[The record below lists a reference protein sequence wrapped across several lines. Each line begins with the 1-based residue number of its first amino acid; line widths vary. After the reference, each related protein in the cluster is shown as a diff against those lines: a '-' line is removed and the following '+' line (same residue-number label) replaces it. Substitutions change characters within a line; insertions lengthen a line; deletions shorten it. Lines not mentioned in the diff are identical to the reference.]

1 MSRIAGFCP
10 PKNCTV
16 ALGVARQTP
25 AALKRAVANW
35 PTLSTAASAHSIDP
49 RLLAAVGVRETGFQN
64 IDQKNGYG
72 RGVFQIDIG
81 ANPSVSAAQ
90 AHNLTFASNWAANA
104 LSENF
109 SALKSAFSNF
119 DPTHLLQATA
129 ASYNFGLTN
138 ISGNPNTIDVGT
150 TGGNYGSNVV
160 QLMNCF

>member
-1 MSRIAGFCP
+1 
-10 PKNCTV
+10 
-16 ALGVARQTP
+16 
-25 AALKRAVANW
+25 
-35 PTLSTAASAHSIDP
+35 LSTAASAHNIDP

-90 AHNLTFASNWAANA
+90 ARNLVFASNWAATA
-104 LSENF
+104 LSANF
-109 SALKSAFSNF
+109 AALKSAFLNF

-150 TGGNYGSNVV
+150 TGGNYGGNVV
-160 QLMNCF
+160 QLMSCF